1 MRYSNSRG
9 AEFLDHPEN
18 NGATGGGL
26 CPPEAIVELGSGE
39 EIIDFGAAKG
49 RTTFQSFTR
58 ADP

>member
-1 MRYSNSRG
+1 MPDSNSSA
-9 AEFLDHPEN
+9 AEFLDQPEN
-18 NGATGGGL
+18 DGATRGGL

-39 EIIDFGAAKG
+39 EITDFGAAQA